1 MGWFSRGNNTDTGAS
16 QFGVPQSQ
24 GMGMGMGAGM
34 GMNSYGMAGQAMD
47 PTMMMMMQ
55 QQNPM
60 MQQMA
65 NDPVIAIG
73 RLLDLRDPIAAFL
86 TTQTFVQVMDLV
98 GETMNLAMK
107 EFFANVKFK
116 TDGDSMSLDPSSL
129 PAALSTLSPENIA
142 LTMSRVQQAAQTTM
156 QQNQQSRMQL
166 MNAHQ
171 MMGGSQQN
179 QPGFLGSLL
188 GNAIGNQ
195 MQNGNA
201 MKAAGAMGA
210 MI

>member
-1 MGWFSRGNNTDTGAS
+1 MGWFSRGNSSDTGAS
-16 QFGVPQSQ
+16 QFGVPQNQ
-24 GMGMGMGAGM
+24 GMGMGMNAYGGGM
-34 GMNSYGMAGQAMD
+34 GGMGGQAMD

-65 NDPVIAIG
+65 NDPVIAIS

-86 TTQTFVQVMDLV
+86 TTQTFMQVMDLI

-116 TDGDSMSLDPSSL
+116 IDGDSMSLDPSSL
-129 PAALSTLSPENIA
+129 PAALATLSPENIA

-171 MMGGSQQN
+171 MMGGAQQN
-179 QPGFLGSLL
+179 QPGFFGSLL

-201 MKAAGAMGA
+201 LKAAGAMGA

>member
-1 MGWFSRGNNTDTGAS
+1 MGWFSRGNTTDTGAS
-16 QFGVPQSQ
+16 QFGVPQNQ
-24 GMGMGMGAGM
+24 GMGMGMG
-34 GMNSYGMAGQAMD
+34 MNSYGGGMGGQAMD

-65 NDPVIAIG
+65 NDPVIAMS

-86 TTQTFVQVMDLV
+86 TTQTFMQVMDLV

-116 TDGDSMSLDPSSL
+116 IDGDSMCLDPSSL
-129 PAALSTLSPENIA
+129 PAALATLSPENIA
-142 LTMSRVQQAAQTTM
+142 LTMSRVQQAAQNTM

-171 MMGGSQQN
+171 MMGGQQN
-179 QPGFLGSLL
+179 QQPGFFGSLL

>member
-1 MGWFSRGNNTDTGAS
+1 
-16 QFGVPQSQ
+16 
-24 GMGMGMGAGM
+24 MGMGMNAYGGGM
-34 GMNSYGMAGQAMD
+34 GGQAMD

-86 TTQTFVQVMDLV
+86 TTQTFVQVMDLI

-116 TDGDSMSLDPSSL
+116 IDGDSMSVTQAVSP
-129 PAALSTLSPENIA
+129 PLSPRF
-142 LTMSRVQQAAQTTM
+142 LLRTSR
-156 QQNQQSRMQL
+156 S
-166 MNAHQ
+166 
-171 MMGGSQQN
+171 
-179 QPGFLGSLL
+179 P
-188 GNAIGNQ
+188 
-195 MQNGNA
+195 
-201 MKAAGAMGA
+201 
-210 MI
+210 